1 MAGVNTP
8 PVLPKSD
15 LEIRE
20 LKDLHVMLSQ
30 ERGQVV
36 FANSEGKELPIPHSI
51 DVLLQQ
57 AVEALLDGA
66 PVSLI
71 PRDAEMTTQ
80 QAADYLN
87 VSRPYLIKLLDS
99 GDIPYSTVGRHRRIL
114 ASDLLEYKEVRNRRR
129 RKSLSER
136 TSFLHDKGFY
146 GS

>member
-1 MAGVNTP
+1 MAGVNAP
-8 PVLPKSD
+8 PVLPESD

-20 LKDLHVMLSQ
+20 LKDLYVMISQ

-57 AVEALLDGA
+57 AVEALLSGA

-99 GDIPYSTVGRHRRIL
+99 GNIPYSTVGRHRRIL

-129 RKSLSER
+129 RKNLSER